1 MSKEKEVVKFSR
13 KQILESARFKDRKD
27 LVSAVCTD
35 GGKYTV
41 AEVETAIEK
50 YLKGKVKK

>member
-1 MSKEKEVVKFSR
+1 MCKAKEVVKFSR
-13 KQILESARFKDRKD
+13 KQILESARFKDKTD

-35 GGKYTV
+35 NGEYTV
-41 AEVETAIEK
+41 EEVETAIEK